1 MNLTHDQEFQRQI
14 LAHPAYRAR
23 GVDPLWRVI
32 AVLGWATV
40 LALMLAL
47 SARAHT
53 LVIGQNGQRAARPV
67 CELVGASP
75 FGTPAGSEMKP
86 LALSNDDRSISPRP
100 IFILL
105 TAPARDCGSGANRT
119 GAGRNL

>member
-1 MNLTHDQEFQRQI
+1 MNLTHDKEFQRQI
-14 LAHPAYRAR
+14 LSHPAYRER

-47 SARAHT
+47 SANAHA

-67 CELVGASP
+67 RDLVGASP

-86 LALSNDDRSISPRP
+86 PLWGNDDRSISSRP
-100 IFILL
+100 TFILL
-105 TAPARDCGSGANRT
+105 TAPARDCGTGASRT
-119 GAGRNL
+119 GAGRIF